1 MSRPFDVSKFTD
13 GPPCPKC
20 GGTVYRRKTVCVE
33 CERRTNARRY
43 AKRTGREYVEPPPRP
58 IMSPERLATAVDNY
72 RRSPSALQRS
82 AHLDAVTRAR
92 FAKLTDDKPVPDV
105 APTTGGDVWRAS
117 LPVGA
122 PTSYNTGVGERDKAA
137 KAVRDKQNAKLRAA
151 IKRMLRSMPDLVT
164 VLDVIALLPTDVT
177 EPINPSR
184 LYKAVSTV
192 LRDLGTVP
200 RDVGNYKKDG
210 AIRTVYIMRRPAH
223 YAGLRR
229 AEVFAAY
236 QGVEAGIRVG
246 KMPRRDHSQ
255 QKSAAREAA
264 IAAGAKTY
272 VREIPCPR
280 CGGNVYRVNGW
291 HCVACKAAAK
301 RAGRVQQPRAVSG
314 RSSKAQN
321 RGDTPGGR
329 TTPRRPFVGQSDQRE
344 NKIASF
350 GAGHG

>member
-1 MSRPFDVSKFTD
+1 M
-13 GPPCPKC
+13 
-20 GGTVYRRKTVCVE
+20 
-33 CERRTNARRY
+33 
-43 AKRTGREYVEPPPRP
+43 
-58 IMSPERLATAVDNY
+58 
-72 RRSPSALQRS
+72 
-82 AHLDAVTRAR
+82 
-92 FAKLTDDKPVPDV
+92 
-105 APTTGGDVWRAS
+105 

-122 PTSYNTGVGERDKAA
+122 PTSYIVGVGERDKVA
-137 KAVRDKQNAKLRAA
+137 KAIRDKQNAKLRAA
-151 IKRMLRSMPDLVT
+151 IKRMLPSMPDLVT
-164 VLDVIALLPTDVT
+164 VLDVIARLPTDVT

-223 YAGLRR
+223 YAGLKR
-229 AEVFAAY
+229 ADLFAAY
-236 QGVEAGIRVG
+236 QGGEAPIRLG
-246 KMPRRDHSQ
+246 HPQKKSRLGHPRK
-255 QKSAAREAA
+255 KSAAREAA

-314 RSSKAQN
+314 RSSKAQS

-329 TTPRRPFVGQSDQRE
+329 TTPRRLFMKQSDHTE